1 MSDNI
6 YKDHYELNQAFNQAQ
21 QSFQNIYATLHPLVA
36 PEGVQLTM
44 QELIDLVAEK
54 LGRFQGEAAET
65 AVAEEQVIEEA
76 PVAPEAKKSRKA

>member
-54 LGRFQGEAAET
+54 LGRFQGESAEKP
-65 AVAEEQVIEEA
+65 VAEAEPQTEEA
-76 PVAPEAKKSRKA
+76 AAPETRKSRKA